1 MSTYYDS
8 LLERLRALIDAGL
21 DARSTGRAL
30 ELLGGVAPAE
40 EALEQLRL
48 YNETLPK
55 AEEFPFTRQTRFLHF
70 LWDAFDKL
78 PRCLSVNFSIP
89 FRRLLAERLFAR
101 CGPGFICEENMRF
114 NFAAL
119 LRVGEGVF
127 INRNVF
133 LDTKGGVEIGDFAAL
148 AEDVRVFS
156 HGHSESSHLERSY
169 APVRIGAYAEV
180 YSGAVIL
187 PGVTV
192 GDESIVASHALVNRD
207 VPPGMVVAGMP
218 AKIIRE
224 RRSDGRHGV
233 DLEHIWLY

>member
-1 MSTYYDS
+1 MPAFYED
-8 LLERLRALIDAGL
+8 LLERVRALIDGGL
-21 DARSTGRAL
+21 DARTTGRVL
-30 ELLGGVAPAE
+30 ELLGGAAPPV
-40 EALEQLRL
+40 EALEELRL
-48 YNETLPK
+48 YNETLPR
-55 AEEFPFTRQTRFLHF
+55 AEEYPFTPQTRFLHF

-101 CGPGFICEENMRF
+101 CGPGLICEENVRF

-119 LRVGEGVF
+119 LRVGESVF
-127 INRNVF
+127 FNRNVF

-148 AEDVRVFS
+148 AEDVRVFT
-156 HGHSESSHLERSY
+156 HGHSEAAHLERSY
-169 APVRIGAYAEV
+169 APVRIGNYAKV

-192 GDESIVASHALVNRD
+192 GEEAIVASHALVSHD
-207 VPPGMVVAGMP
+207 VPPGMVVAGIP
-218 AKIIRE
+218 AKVIRE
-224 RRSDGRHGV
+224 RRSEGRHGA